1 MMSTDYLRV
10 SEREKTQKLQN
21 RIFFPGDAAD
31 SPWDQTTV
39 NTRFYASLPWFPF
52 RTLSPRSTALLQ
64 AGKLSPTAAISGGG
78 GGGMDFDYASALWPA
93 HTQCTIVFKRRGKDN
108 LLDFLVPYTLPAP
121 DGTMEAT
128 LTEAKR
134 NASLTFVSHT
144 RDRAAGGE
152 ENVSFKI
159 TKATVTIVNM
169 NLQVVCT

>member
-1 MMSTDYLRV
+1 MMSTSYLNSTV
-10 SEREKTQKLQN
+10 ADQTKKKQN
-21 RIFFPGDAAD
+21 ALFFPGNTAD
-31 SPWDQTTV
+31 SPWTDTNT
-39 NTRFYASLPWFPF
+39 NTRFYAALPWFPF